1 MMTLS
6 DLKRQYRKLYVD
18 ILEKEQDRGY
28 TTQKEV
34 YKLNNLRRM
43 INEGRSKKMKYTFT
57 ELKIIE
63 DLLREKIENN
73 DLKDSH
79 PLNEK
84 YNKMIKK
91 TEGQLNEISSND

>member
-43 INEGRSKKMKYTFT
+43 IHKGVSKTMKYTFT

>member
-1 MMTLS
+1 
-6 DLKRQYRKLYVD
+6 
-18 ILEKEQDRGY
+18 
-28 TTQKEV
+28 
-34 YKLNNLRRM
+34 M
-43 INEGRSKKMKYTFT
+43 IHKGVSKTMKYTFT

>member
-43 INEGRSKKMKYTFT
+43 INEGRRKTMKYTFT

>member
-43 INEGRSKKMKYTFT
+43 INKGVSKTMKYTFT